1 MKLHP
6 FSIPLRAISRG
17 LSVGLMLFFLGQSLA
32 GTDALPFPLAGPLL
46 VALAGLGVLAVAL
59 WQVAYY
65 RRFEYDLTDDGLEIA
80 SGVVSRRHREIP
92 LGRVQ
97 NVDISRNVVERALG
111 VAALDVETA
120 GGGATE
126 ASLRYVGYDEAK
138 RLQREIQRLK
148 RGESGAEAAGERRD
162 EAEDLLFELQT
173 EELVLLSALSFDF
186 RYLSLLAFGP
196 AALPFVPGVAELAIV
211 GGFVLVAL
219 LIGALWA
226 ISAAVTFARYY
237 GFRLARVGDELRYE
251 RGLLQRYD
259 GSIPLAKVQTLT
271 LEANVLMRRFGYATL
286 AVETAGYGPG
296 QAPSQGSEAA
306 IPLATR
312 ERVLRLAREVEDFD
326 LPAFERPPKRARTRY
341 AVRYA
346 LALVGLAGALYALE
360 LVVDQPAPVP
370 LAGIPLAFVVVAP
383 VAAHLA
389 WRNRGYATGEDH
401 VFTRNGFW
409 NRTTKVVPYYRVQTV
424 IQSAT
429 VFQRRRR
436 LASVVI
442 DTASSAGGAAAAV
455 DLDAGDAE
463 RLREVVA
470 ERLQASLTESGRGG
484 DVDAVSDSDA
494 DAVLDAD
501 TDADPDADT
510 DVASDSDADRV
521 PESDADS
528 NSDSDSDPDRDSP
541 RRD

>member
-6 FSIPLRAISRG
+6 FSIPLRAVSRG
-17 LSVGLMLFFLGQSLA
+17 VSVGLMLFFLGQSLA
-32 GTDALPFPLAGPLL
+32 GTDALPFPLAGPAL
-46 VALAGLGVLAVAL
+46 VAVAGIGVVAVAL

-80 SGVVSRRHREIP
+80 SGVISRRHREIP

-148 RGESGAEAAGERRD
+148 RGETESETPRED
-162 EAEDLLFELQT
+162 EAEELLFELQT

-219 LIGALWA
+219 LVGALWV

-312 ERVLRLAREVEDFD
+312 ERVLRLAREVEDFE

-360 LVVDQPAPVP
+360 LVVEPLAPIP
-370 LAGIPLAFVVVAP
+370 LAGIPLALVVLAP

-389 WRNRGYATGEDH
+389 WRNRGYATGADH
-401 VFTRNGFW
+401 AFTRNGFW

-424 IQSAT
+424 IQSQT
-429 VFQRRRR
+429 IFQRRRR
-436 LASVVI
+436 LASVVV

-463 RLREVVA
+463 RLRESVA
-470 ERLQASLTESGRGG
+470 GQLQASLTESGRDRVADEVPSSDG
-484 DVDAVSDSDA
+484 DATSASDDDAPPDSDVGA
-494 DAVLDAD
+494 TSDLDDDA
-501 TDADPDADT
+501 T
-510 DVASDSDADRV
+510 SESDADRTT
-521 PESDADS
+521 
-528 NSDSDSDPDRDSP
+528 DSDPDRDSP

>member
-1 MKLHP
+1 MRLHP
-6 FSIPLRAISRG
+6 FSVPLRAASRG
-17 LSVGLMLFFLGQSLA
+17 LSIGLMLFFLGQSLS
-32 GTDALPFPLAGPLL
+32 GTDFLPFPLAGPVL
-46 VALAGLGVLAVAL
+46 VALAALGVLAAAL

-97 NVDISRNVVERALG
+97 NVDISRNVIQRALG

-148 RGESGAEAAGERRD
+148 RDGAEADADGEPRE
-162 EAEDLLFELQT
+162 EAEELLFELRT
-173 EELVLLSALSFDF
+173 EELALLSVLSFDF

-196 AALPFVPGVAELAIV
+196 AAFPFLPGFAEVAVV
-211 GGFVLVAL
+211 GGVLLVAL
-219 LIGALWA
+219 LLGALWV

-237 GFRLARVGDELRYE
+237 GFRLARVDDELRYE

-259 GSIPLAKVQTLT
+259 GSIPLSKVQTLT

-306 IPLATR
+306 VPLATR
-312 ERVLRLAREVEDFD
+312 ERVLRLAREVEEFD

-341 AVRYA
+341 AFRYA
-346 LALVGLAGALYALE
+346 LALLGLAGALYVLE
-360 LVVDQPAPVP
+360 LVVAPPAPVP
-370 LAGIPLAFVVVAP
+370 LAAIPLALLVVAP

-401 VFTRNGFW
+401 AFTRNGFW

-424 IQSAT
+424 IQSQT

-436 LASVVI
+436 LASVVV
-442 DTASSAGGAAAAV
+442 DTASSAGGAAAAM
-455 DLDAGDAE
+455 DLDAADAE
-463 RLREVVA
+463 RLRESVA
-470 ERLQASLTESGRGG
+470 ERLQASI
-484 DVDAVSDSDA
+484 VDSPPRRAAASDSDRDATA
-494 DAVLDAD
+494 DDDSAV
-501 TDADPDADT
+501 DADPDAEP
-510 DVASDSDADRV
+510 DAD
-521 PESDADS
+521 SDS
-528 NSDSDSDPDRDSP
+528 NSDSDADRDSP